1 MNNDFLPM
9 TTAELMDRAIYIY
22 KKSFGR
28 QLGFAAIW
36 GIISYLA
43 FFVIGIVAAIV
54 IAIFAVSAMAI
65 SAPFGYAAYGGGFG
79 FMLLVFTI
87 VLPIALLWQ
96 SVSSAGH
103 ILISKSAFYGRKE
116 NLPVGQLPR
125 IAIRVFGTL
134 IAQAIASLPFLVLVF
149 VGFAS
154 GFFSFILYNVP
165 WVFVLLALILLVSY
179 LAYMNMFSLAVA
191 VATFERKTFFNAL
204 MRSWELIR
212 GEFWKIAG
220 MRLLWLLIIGIIWT
234 MTYGALASVGFFV
247 AFLSATFDLGID
259 YAVIGLITIVSSLAS
274 FAVMFAITPLDGIFQ
289 ATLYFNQRIKKEGLD
304 IKVRLERLL
313 S

>member
-9 TTAELMDRAIYIY
+9 TTAELMDRAIHVY

-43 FFVIGIVAAIV
+43 FFVIGIVAAIAL
-54 IAIFAVSAMAI
+54 AIFAVSATAI
-65 SAPFGYAAYGGGFG
+65 SAPFGYTAYDSGFG

-87 VLPIALLWQ
+87 ALPLALLWQ

-103 ILISKSAFYGRKE
+103 ILISKPDFYGRKE

-125 IAIRVFGTL
+125 IALRVFGAL
-134 IAQAIASLPFLVLVF
+134 IAQVLASVPFLMLIF
-149 VGFAS
+149 AGYAS
-154 GFFSFILYNVP
+154 GFFSYLLHNAP
-165 WVFVLLALILLVSY
+165 WVFVLLTFILTVSY
-179 LAYMNMFSLAVA
+179 LAYMNIFSLSVA
-191 VATFERKTFFNAL
+191 VATLERKTFFNAL

-212 GEFWKIAG
+212 EEFWKIAG
-220 MRLLWLLIIGIIWT
+220 MRLLWFLIIAIIWT
-234 MTYGALASVGFFV
+234 TIYGAFASIGLFVGY
-247 AFLSATFDLGID
+247 LSATFDIGID
-259 YAVIGLITIVSSLAS
+259 YAVIGIITVVSGLAS
-274 FAVMFAITPLDGIFQ
+274 FAVMFAITPLDGVFQ

-304 IKVRLERLL
+304 IEVRLERLL

>member
-9 TTAELMDRAIYIY
+9 TTAELMDRAIHVY

-43 FFVIGIVAAIV
+43 FFVIGIVAAIA
-54 IAIFAVSAMAI
+54 IAIFAVPAMAI
-65 SAPFGYAAYGGGFG
+65 SAPLGYAYSNDIGLI
-79 FMLLVFTI
+79 LLVFTI
-87 VLPIALLWQ
+87 VMPIALLWQ

-103 ILISKSAFYGRKE
+103 ILISKSAFYGCKE

-125 IAIRVFGTL
+125 IALRVFGAL
-134 IAQAIASLPFLVLVF
+134 IAQALASLPFLVLIF

-154 GFFSFILYNVP
+154 GFFSYLPHNTP
-165 WVFVLLALILLVSY
+165 WGFVLLALVLMAVYLL
-179 LAYMNMFSLAVA
+179 YMNMFSLSVA

-220 MRLLWLLIIGIIWT
+220 MRLLWLLIIGVIWT
-234 MTYGALASVGFFV
+234 TIYGAVAFAGVFVGF
-247 AFLSATFDLGID
+247 LSTVFDLYID
-259 YAVIGLITIVSSLAS
+259 YALISGITLIAGLAS
-274 FAVMFAITPLDGIFQ
+274 FAIMFAIIPLDGIFQ

-304 IKVRLERLL
+304 IEARLERLV